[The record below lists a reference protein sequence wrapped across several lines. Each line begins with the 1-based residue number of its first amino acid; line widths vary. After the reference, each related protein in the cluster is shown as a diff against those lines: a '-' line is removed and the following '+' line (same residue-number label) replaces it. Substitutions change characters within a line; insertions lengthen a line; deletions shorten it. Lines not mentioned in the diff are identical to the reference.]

1 MTSDSA
7 SRVTR
12 SRWHIVGAVALL
24 AVAGV
29 LRAQQPTA
37 PAPSPPASAP
47 APSASPPSTA
57 APSTAAPASGPPAAS
72 PPASTAPAAKPG
84 RTQDRFEPS
93 EKVRADFDVSFP
105 VDI

>member
-1 MTSDSA
+1 MTLDSA

-47 APSASPPSTA
+47 APSASPPS
-57 APSTAAPASGPPAAS
+57 PAAPASGPPAAS

>member
-57 APSTAAPASGPPAAS
+57 VPASGPPAAS

>member
-47 APSASPPSTA
+47 APSASPPS
-57 APSTAAPASGPPAAS
+57 PAAPASGPPAAS
-72 PPASTAPAAKPG
+72 PPASAAPAAKPG

>member
-47 APSASPPSTA
+47 APSASPPS
-57 APSTAAPASGPPAAS
+57 PAAPASGPPAAS

-93 EKVRADFDVSFP
+93 EMVRADFDVSFP

>member
-57 APSTAAPASGPPAAS
+57 APSTAAPASSPPAAS
-72 PPASTAPAAKPG
+72 PPASTAKPA

>member
-57 APSTAAPASGPPAAS
+57 APASGPPAAS

>member
-47 APSASPPSTA
+47 APSASPPS
-57 APSTAAPASGPPAAS
+57 PAAPASGPPAAS

>member
-12 SRWHIVGAVALL
+12 SRWHIVGAGALL

-47 APSASPPSTA
+47 APSASPPS
-57 APSTAAPASGPPAAS
+57 PAAPASGPPAAS

>member
-47 APSASPPSTA
+47 APSASPPT
-57 APSTAAPASGPPAAS
+57 PAAPASGPPAAS